1 MNGRNESLDR
11 SRAFGTF
18 DEFLRRMVHRVE
30 EVSPKFA
37 QNIGNVTQV
46 LEREAK
52 LHCIVD
58 NLGHFRVST
67 V

>member
-1 MNGRNESLDR
+1 MNGLNDSSDR

-18 DEFLRRMVHRVE
+18 GEFLRRMAYRVE
-30 EVSPKFA
+30 EVCPKFA

-46 LEREAK
+46 SEREVK
-52 LHCIVD
+52 WECVVD
-58 NLGHFRVST
+58 NLGHFRVSI